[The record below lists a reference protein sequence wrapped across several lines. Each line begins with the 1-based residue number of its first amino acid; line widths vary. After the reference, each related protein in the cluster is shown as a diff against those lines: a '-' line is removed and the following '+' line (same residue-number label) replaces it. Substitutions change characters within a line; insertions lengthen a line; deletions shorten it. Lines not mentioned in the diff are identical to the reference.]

1 MDQVSDGSA
10 YNIGSG
16 KLTSFLELIGLFT
29 TLAGY
34 TPEIKP
40 LLDKPVGVHS
50 RYCDMSLVEERFGWK
65 PEISLEEGMSRVYE
79 AALGK
84 I

>member
-16 KLTSFLELIGLFT
+16 KLTTFLELIDLFT
-29 TLAGY
+29 RFAGY
-34 TPEIKP
+34 APEIKP

-50 RYCDMSLVEERFGWK
+50 RYCDMSLVESRFGWK
-65 PEISLEEGMSRVYE
+65 PKISLEEGMNRVYQ
-79 AALGK
+79 AALQK